1 MSASSASV
9 RSAHT
14 PDAVDQTVDARVLE
28 ERARWAMRIHDGL
41 TQTVTSAVLELQTLR
56 TRILADPAGAVA
68 SLSAVEA
75 AIRADLR
82 EIRQMLFDLYE
93 DQRPPE
99 PPMATFVD
107 ELLARWG
114 LPARV
119 TIDGDVDD
127 VPLGVLE
134 TAHAVLA
141 ESLANAAKHAGT
153 SDVAVHIAASAAQM
167 RIEVIDRGL
176 GIGDRRRRRS
186 ALRAQHDA
194 GPRRG
199 YRWNLGDRIDA
210 RGRDPCGRAP
220 SRRRARRGTMR
231 ILIVD
236 DHALVRRGMAYVVKE
251 GFPDADVVEAE
262 GAAAALDVMRIKAA
276 DLALVD
282 VRMPDLDGLELLR
295 AMKLEWPD
303 VPVIML
309 STYENAPY
317 VKRALSDG
325 AAGYLLK
332 DATPED
338 LGQAINVAISGG
350 GNVLSPRVIQNLFE
364 DVESS
369 GGQTTNGHPRS
380 RRTEYNLT
388 QREHDILAL
397 LSEGRS
403 NRSIAQNLYLSE
415 KTVKA
420 HLAAIFRKL
429 GVTNRTQAA
438 MMAVQLG
445 VGPVPG
451 AVTGTD

>member
-1 MSASSASV
+1 
-9 RSAHT
+9 
-14 PDAVDQTVDARVLE
+14 
-28 ERARWAMRIHDGL
+28 
-41 TQTVTSAVLELQTLR
+41 
-56 TRILADPAGAVA
+56 
-68 SLSAVEA
+68 
-75 AIRADLR
+75 
-82 EIRQMLFDLYE
+82 
-93 DQRPPE
+93 
-99 PPMATFVD
+99 
-107 ELLARWG
+107 
-114 LPARV
+114 
-119 TIDGDVDD
+119 
-127 VPLGVLE
+127 
-134 TAHAVLA
+134 
-141 ESLANAAKHAGT
+141 
-153 SDVAVHIAASAAQM
+153 
-167 RIEVIDRGL
+167 
-176 GIGDRRRRRS
+176 
-186 ALRAQHDA
+186 
-194 GPRRG
+194 
-199 YRWNLGDRIDA
+199 
-210 RGRDPCGRAP
+210 
-220 SRRRARRGTMR
+220 MR

-236 DHALVRRGMAYVVKE
+236 DHALVRRGMTYVVKE

-262 GAAAALDVMRIKAA
+262 GANAALDMMRSKAA

-317 VKRALSDG
+317 VKRALADG

-369 GGQTTNGHPRS
+369 GGPNGNGHTKS

-445 VGPVPG
+445 VGPAQPAVG
-451 AVTGTD
+451 AGE